1 VTGLVALD
9 VAKQHLR
16 VEHAHDD
23 ADITLKIDQASAI
36 VTNYIKRTA
45 GDDDVDWTSDSV
57 PPDIQAATL
66 IMLSRLYDDRD
77 AGRED
82 GDIAL
87 GYLPKAITAIL
98 HRWRDPALA

>member
-1 VTGLVALD
+1 
-9 VAKQHLR
+9 
-16 VEHAHDD
+16 
-23 ADITLKIDQASAI
+23 
-36 VTNYIKRTA
+36 
-45 GDDDVDWTSDSV
+45 
-57 PPDIQAATL
+57 
-66 IMLSRLYDDRD
+66 MLSRLYDDRD